1 MILITGGTGYIGS
14 HTVVEL
20 INTGREVVIVDDL
33 SNSSADVIDRIESI
47 TGVKPKF
54 YEGSI
59 LNRELMDKIF
69 IENTIDSVIHFAG
82 FKAVGES
89 VEKPLMYYDNN
100 IYGSIVLLET
110 MQKHGCRRIVFSSS
124 ATVYGMNNEPPL
136 VESMATSAINPYGW
150 TKVMI
155 EQIIRDVCESD
166 KEFCAVL
173 LRYFNPVGA
182 HPSGLIGE
190 NPKDIPNNLM
200 PYVAKVAMGELDHVN
215 VFGDDY
221 NTPDGTGVRD
231 YIHVVDLSLGHIKAL
246 AKAEV
251 SKGALT
257 YNLGTGNGYSVLE
270 LIDSYS
276 KACGKELKR
285 VIAPRRS
292 GDLASCYA
300 DPSKAQK
307 ELGWKAERTLDDMCK
322 DSWNFM
328 CKFYG
333 EN

>member
-1 MILITGGTGYIGS
+1 MILVTGGTGYIGS

-20 INTGREVVIVDDL
+20 INVNKEIVIVDDL
-33 SNSSADVIDRIESI
+33 SNSSADVIDRIEKI
-47 TGVKPKF
+47 TGIRPKF

-59 LNRELMDKIF
+59 LNRSLLDRIF
-69 IENTIDSVIHFAG
+69 TENEIDSVIHFAG

-100 IYGSIVLLET
+100 IVGSITLLEA
-110 MQKHGCRRIVFSSS
+110 MKDHGCKRIVFSSS
-124 ATVYGMNNEPPL
+124 ATVYGIDNKPPFT
-136 VESMATSAINPYGW
+136 ENMRTSATNPYGW

-155 EQIIRDVCESD
+155 EQILRDTCVSD
-166 KEFCAVL
+166 EDFCAVL

-200 PYVAKVAMGELDHVN
+200 PYVAKVATGELDHIS

-221 NTPDGTGVRD
+221 DTPDGTGVRD
-231 YIHVVDLSLGHIKAL
+231 YIHVVDLSVGHVKAL
-246 AKAEV
+246 NKAYT

-257 YNLGTGNGYSVLE
+257 YNLGTGNGNSVLE

-276 KACGKELKR
+276 KACGKELKK

-292 GDLASCYA
+292 GDIASCYA
-300 DPSKAQK
+300 NPTKAK
-307 ELGWKAERTLDDMCK
+307 EELGWSANHTLDDMCR

-328 CKFYG
+328 TK
-333 EN
+333 NM